1 MCRNMKY
8 YIGDLVGDLR
18 KTNQGRPPKVHFW
31 KMKNILQQTKRLE
44 EEIGIFGVKELIVKR
59 GISPRYFTK
68 RQFLE
73 FRERLA
79 LI

>member
-1 MCRNMKY
+1 
-8 YIGDLVGDLR
+8 
-18 KTNQGRPPKVHFW
+18 
-31 KMKNILQQTKRLE
+31 MKNILQQTNRLE
-44 EEIGIFGVKELIVKR
+44 EEIGIFGVKKLIVKR